1 MSITPELY
9 EFIVKVVE
17 DKVRDIRVAREEF
30 EKLTSAVRE
39 LAEAQRLTEERVG
52 KLEEAVM
59 SLAEAQARTEARV
72 DRLEAALGRL
82 AEAQRR
88 TEERLNELAEA
99 QKRTEDRLAEL
110 EKAMTKLAE
119 AQKRTEERIDALAEA
134 QRRTEERI
142 NELAEA
148 QRKTEEALAQLSRA
162 VGALSDTLG
171 FGLEDLARTLLP
183 SWLKEELNVSV
194 GELARAFFETREG
207 LVEVNLYGE
216 GEREGAKVIVLG
228 EATSKIRAGDVR
240 RFLRKASLVKPLLP
254 PSVELLY
261 VMFGYYIHPSALE
274 VAEAE
279 QVHLVASYMGPTKV
293 FRGRSSGEG
302 HE

>member
-17 DKVRDIRVAREEF
+17 DKVRGIRVVREEF

-39 LAEAQRLTEERVG
+39 LAEAQARTEERLG
-52 KLEEAVM
+52 
-59 SLAEAQARTEARV
+59 
-72 DRLEAALGRL
+72 RLEAAVGRL
-82 AEAQRR
+82 TEAQRR

-110 EKAMTKLAE
+110 EEAMTKLAE
-119 AQKRTEERIDALAEA
+119 AQKRTEERLNALAEA
-134 QRRTEERI
+134 QKRTEERLNALAEAQKRTEERI

-194 GELARAFFETREG
+194 GELTRAFFETREG

-228 EATSKIRAGDVR
+228 EASSRIRAGDVR

>member
-119 AQKRTEERIDALAEA
+119 AQKRTEERI
-134 QRRTEERI
+134 

-194 GELARAFFETREG
+194 RELTRAFFETREG

-216 GEREGAKVIVLG
+216 GEREGARVIVLG
-228 EATSKIRAGDVR
+228 EASSKIRAGDVR
-240 RFLRKASLVKPLLP
+240 RFLHKVSLVKPLLP
-254 PSVELLY
+254 PGVEHLY

-293 FRGRSSGEG
+293 FRGRSGREG
-302 HE
+302 RERPSK

>member
-39 LAEAQRLTEERVG
+39 LAEAQRLTEGRVG

-119 AQKRTEERIDALAEA
+119 AQKRTEERI
-134 QRRTEERI
+134 

-194 GELARAFFETREG
+194 RELTRAFFETREG

-216 GEREGAKVIVLG
+216 GEREGARVIVLG
-228 EATSKIRAGDVR
+228 EASSKIRAGDVR
-240 RFLRKASLVKPLLP
+240 RFLHKVSLVKPLLP
-254 PSVELLY
+254 PGVEHLY

-274 VAEAE
+274 VAE

-293 FRGRSSGEG
+293 FRGRSGREG
-302 HE
+302 RERPSK